1 MLFREDEA
9 FPIGDRREKG
19 LKMFGKKKELKL
31 SSIKGEKMK
40 KEIHDNLI
48 AFICFLS
55 GIILT
60 IIYLI
65 CRLIGQKMY
74 HLSSLF
80 AGGLGANLFYNDPVG
95 LISLICSVI
104 SGGLFCYAFCYIFSK
119 YRKIVNLHKYLLL
132 TLCVI
137 CYAVLLVSS
146 QSLLFDTTSL
156 VGLVMGLFFAAKDS
170 PLTEKE
176 KERYKIMKASMI
188 ANKTGVI
195 QEIKKESRNQNG
207 H

>member
-1 MLFREDEA
+1 
-9 FPIGDRREKG
+9 
-19 LKMFGKKKELKL
+19 MFGKKKELKL
-31 SSIKGEKMK
+31 SSIKGETMK

-104 SGGLFCYAFCYIFSK
+104 SGGLLCYAFCYIFSK

-132 TLCVI
+132 TICII
-137 CYAVLLVSS
+137 CYAALLVSS
-146 QSLLFDTTSL
+146 QSLLFDAASL
-156 VGLVMGLFFAAKDS
+156 IGLAIGLFFAAKDS

-176 KERYKIMKASMI
+176 KERYKIMEASMI

-195 QEIKKESRNQNG
+195 QGIKEESRNQNG

>member
-1 MLFREDEA
+1 MTVCICMMR
-9 FPIGDRREKG
+9 
-19 LKMFGKKKELKL
+19 
-31 SSIKGEKMK
+31 GEKMK

-137 CYAVLLVSS
+137 CYAALLVSS

-176 KERYKIMKASMI
+176 KERYKIMEASMI

-195 QEIKKESRNQNG
+195 QDIKKESRNQNG

>member
-1 MLFREDEA
+1 
-9 FPIGDRREKG
+9 
-19 LKMFGKKKELKL
+19 MFGKKKE
-31 SSIKGEKMK
+31 SGEEMK
-40 KEIHDNLI
+40 KEIHNNLI

-60 IIYLI
+60 TIYLI

-80 AGGLGANLFYNDPVG
+80 AGGLGANLFYNDPIG

-119 YRKIVNLHKYLLL
+119 YRKIVNLHKYLFL

-137 CYAVLLVSS
+137 FYAVLLVSS
-146 QSLLFDTTSL
+146 QSPLFDAASL
-156 VGLVMGLFFAAKDS
+156 VGLVIGLFFAAKDS
-170 PLTEKE
+170 PLTEAE
-176 KERYKIMKASMI
+176 KEHYKTMRASMI

-195 QEIKKESRNQNG
+195 QNIKKESRNQDG